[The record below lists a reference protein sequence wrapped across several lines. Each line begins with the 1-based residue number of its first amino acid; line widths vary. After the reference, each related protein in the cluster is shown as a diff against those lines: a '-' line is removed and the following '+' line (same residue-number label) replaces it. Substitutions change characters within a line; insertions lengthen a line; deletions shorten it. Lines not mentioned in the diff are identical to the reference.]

1 MNDPEKVYEEYIE
14 TKQAMKDALK
24 PTEDQV
30 KEATKLLRDLGYD
43 VDDYD
48 FEEMNKWEV
57 EDLISGLQAELKNE
71 IS

>member
-24 PTEDQV
+24 PTDYQV
-30 KEATKLLRDLGYD
+30 KIATRLLRNLGYD

-48 FEEMNKWEV
+48 FEEMNRWEAS
-57 EDLISGLQAELKNE
+57 DLIDELKQE
-71 IS
+71 WEK